1 MKFAN
6 CDPANAHQN
15 LTKFWCLKVLNF
27 PGLFY
32 WKNTRRYHYWWPSCC
47 CLSLV
52 TPIKALEW
60 GIKKTLA
67 PGTLFELSNKK
78 MSREK
83 MMMPA
88 FTFDAT
94 LRVATNSL
102 RGKSN
107 IESQFRQH
115 SSIIKERFVADVK
128 IFFRTWKSWKKL
140 GQIFLE
146 GKRNSAYLMG
156 SGCGSVGS
164 AVACNSR
171 GQQFESSHRQ
181 TFI

>member
-1 MKFAN
+1 MMKFAN

-115 SSIIKERFVADVK
+115 SSIIKERFLADVK
-128 IFFRTWKSWKKL
+128 LFFRTWKSWKNF
-140 GQIFLE
+140 IFFAQV
-146 GKRNSAYLMG
+146 K
-156 SGCGSVGS
+156 
-164 AVACNSR
+164 
-171 GQQFESSHRQ
+171 
-181 TFI
+181 